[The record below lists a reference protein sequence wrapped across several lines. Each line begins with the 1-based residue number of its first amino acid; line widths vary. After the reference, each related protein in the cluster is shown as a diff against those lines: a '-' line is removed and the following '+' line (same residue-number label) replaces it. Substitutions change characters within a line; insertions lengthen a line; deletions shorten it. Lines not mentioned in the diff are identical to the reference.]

1 MTKHVAGEVCWAQDP
16 TNAHPERPVVVLSHE
31 GRPYSS
37 VECTVMC
44 LGHGSAQHD
53 HDTPELTSNHLSGI
67 SFGKATYLM
76 PWALYTIPPADIQ
89 NGRANGTLTDEGKRL
104 VKRELIRL
112 LD

>member
-1 MTKHVAGEVCWAQDP
+1 MTKHEAGEVRWAQDP

-31 GRPYSS
+31 NRPYSS

-44 LGHGSAQHD
+44 LGHGSGDLD
-53 HDTPELTSNHLSGI
+53 HDTPELSEEHLSGI
-67 SFGKATYLM
+67 SFGKATFLM
-76 PWALYTIPPADIQ
+76 PWAIYTIPPAEVQ
-89 NGRANGTLTDEGKRL
+89 QGRASGKLTDEGKRL